1 MSAALPRRSLRSPEL
16 ARTAARAATIAA
28 LGVLPPLLL
37 LMALVGSFRS
47 ATSSWAIDFEGNFR
61 APAQAILHGLSPY
74 HPHELARVHQA
85 VAHGR
90 NPDDF
95 HAGVFVA
102 YPAPSLLLGVPF
114 TFLPAALAEWLWAAC
129 MLAAGGLALR
139 IVGVRDWRVY
149 GAVMLTPSVLSS
161 VMLGAVDLAL
171 VLGLAACW
179 RWRDHAGRA
188 GVALGACIALKLIA
202 APLIAWL
209 LVTRRWGAAAMACA
223 VSAGLCLAGWAVIGF
238 DGLRGYPHLLSM
250 LTDIESARGYS
261 AVAYAHLAG
270 ITGHVAAAMPYALG
284 ACLLGLL
291 WKVAGRRRGGDEAA
305 FLVGVLALV
314 AFSPIVWH
322 HYLVLLFVPLAVYAP
337 RFSPIWLLPLLGWAV
352 ALIPSGAEDG
362 TAAHVVFL
370 AVIAGATA
378 WMLTSGRKTASGDR
392 PPAGTLPAWR

>member
-1 MSAALPRRSLRSPEL
+1 MSAALPQRSLRSPDL
-16 ARTAARAATIAA
+16 ARAAARAATVAV
-28 LGVLPPLLL
+28 LGLLPPLLL
-37 LMALVGSFRS
+37 LMTLVGSFRS

-74 HPHELARVHQA
+74 DPHELARVHRA

-114 TFLPAALAEWLWAAC
+114 TFLPAALAEWLWAAL

-149 GAVMLTPSVLSS
+149 GAVLLTPSVLSS
-161 VMLGAVDLAL
+161 VMLGAVDLAV

-179 RWRDHAGRA
+179 RWRDHAARA
-188 GVALGACIALKLIA
+188 GLVLGACIALKLIA

-209 LVTRRWGAAAMACA
+209 LVTRRWRAAAMACA
-223 VSAGLCLAGWAVIGF
+223 ASAGLCLIGWAVIGF
-238 DGLRGYPHLLSM
+238 DGLGGYPHLLSM

-270 ITGHVAAAMPYALG
+270 ITGGVAAAMPYAVG
-284 ACLLGLL
+284 ACLLGVL
-291 WKVAGRRRGGDEAA
+291 WRVGSRRNGGDQAA
-305 FLVGVLALV
+305 FLVGVLALM

-337 RFSPIWLLPLLGWAV
+337 RFSPIWLLPLLSWAV
-352 ALIPSGAEDG
+352 ALMPSSSEDG
-362 TAAHVVFL
+362 TISHVVFL
-370 AVIAGATA
+370 AVIAGLTA
-378 WMLTSGRKTASGDR
+378 WMLTRER
-392 PPAGTLPAWR
+392 PSVSDTRSPAGTLPAWR